1 MNMNRSLRVFRAM
14 KKIGQ
19 MMNYGNFIHK
29 KSVTWSIPNL
39 DPSLKLTKPTC
50 LKRKKIKKMAD
61 AERCKANPTPDQP
74 KTVEDTEDENGH
86 LFLQHE
92 CSKQAK
98 QKFFVFD
105 TDDKVGSNLLPQY

>member
-1 MNMNRSLRVFRAM
+1 
-14 KKIGQ
+14 
-19 MMNYGNFIHK
+19 
-29 KSVTWSIPNL
+29 
-39 DPSLKLTKPTC
+39 
-50 LKRKKIKKMAD
+50 MAD